1 MDGNPNLP
9 VWTGG
14 PGRSCLKR
22 ESADWRIIAVRTDQE
37 LAWEPVSVEHIVRDE
52 WIDFRKVRYRYPDGR
67 EFGPFYQY
75 SRKSYSVIVPVLP
88 DGRFLCVRQ
97 FRQGIRKVTTEF
109 PAGCVEKTDRTGN
122 GNAAGKNV
130 EAALKAAKRELQ
142 EETGYVSD
150 DWHFLLAV
158 PSNAT
163 LADNYAY
170 LFTAGGCR
178 RVSGQKLDDMEFL
191 NVRKYTAGEIEE
203 LIAEGKFEQAIHIMG
218 WLLAQRKE
226 AENKTAPAAGDPFSG
241 AS

>member
-75 SRKSYSVIVPVLP
+75 SRKSYSVSVPVLP

-97 FRQGIRKVTTEF
+97 FRQGIGETTTEF
-109 PAGCVEKTDRTGN
+109 PAGGI
-122 GNAAGKNV
+122 
-130 EAALKAAKRELQ
+130 EADGSEYGQVTREDALAAAKRELK
-142 EETGYVSD
+142 EETGYESD
-150 DWHFLLAV
+150 EWTHLITI

-163 LADNYAY
+163 IADNYAHVF
-170 LFTAGGCR
+170 LARNCR
-178 RVSGQKLDDMEFL
+178 KVSGLHLDVTEDLEPVIVTKEEIETMISEGRFQQMGHVMAYL
-191 NVRKYTAGEIEE
+191 LAVRKAGS
-203 LIAEGKFEQAIHIMG
+203 L
-218 WLLAQRKE
+218 
-226 AENKTAPAAGDPFSG
+226 
-241 AS
+241 

>member
-75 SRKSYSVIVPVLP
+75 SRKSYSVIVRVLP

-97 FRQGIRKVTTEF
+97 FRQGIGETTTEF
-109 PAGCVEKTDRTGN
+109 PAGGI
-122 GNAAGKNV
+122 
-130 EAALKAAKRELQ
+130 EADGSEYGQVTREDALAAAKRELK
-142 EETGYVSD
+142 EETGYESD
-150 DWHFLLAV
+150 EWTHLITI

-163 LADNYAY
+163 IADNYAHVF
-170 LFTAGGCR
+170 LARNCR
-178 RVSGQKLDDMEFL
+178 KVSGLHLDVTEDLEPVIVTKEEIETMISEGRFQQMGHVMAYL
-191 NVRKYTAGEIEE
+191 LAVRKAGS
-203 LIAEGKFEQAIHIMG
+203 L
-218 WLLAQRKE
+218 
-226 AENKTAPAAGDPFSG
+226 
-241 AS
+241 

>member
-97 FRQGIRKVTTEF
+97 FRQGIGETTTEF
-109 PAGCVEKTDRTGN
+109 PAGGI
-122 GNAAGKNV
+122 
-130 EAALKAAKRELQ
+130 EADGSEYGQVTREDALAAAKRELK
-142 EETGYVSD
+142 EETGYESD
-150 DWHFLLAV
+150 EWTHLITI

-163 LADNYAY
+163 IADNYAHVF
-170 LFTAGGCR
+170 LARNGR
-178 RVSGQKLDDMEFL
+178 KVSGLHLDVTEDLEPVIVTKEEIETMISEGRFQQMGHVMAYL
-191 NVRKYTAGEIEE
+191 LAVRKAGS
-203 LIAEGKFEQAIHIMG
+203 L
-218 WLLAQRKE
+218 
-226 AENKTAPAAGDPFSG
+226 
-241 AS
+241 

>member
-97 FRQGIRKVTTEF
+97 FRQGIGETTTEF
-109 PAGCVEKTDRTGN
+109 PAGGI
-122 GNAAGKNV
+122 
-130 EAALKAAKRELQ
+130 EAEGAEYGRVTREDALAAAKRELK
-142 EETGYVSD
+142 EETGYEAD
-150 DWHFLLAV
+150 EWTHLITI

-163 LADNYAY
+163 IADNYAHVF
-170 LFTAGGCR
+170 LARNCR
-178 RVSGQKLDDMEFL
+178 KVSGLHLDVTEDLEP
-191 NVRKYTAGEIEE
+191 VIVTKEEIETM
-203 LIAEGKFEQAIHIMG
+203 ISEGRFQQMG
-218 WLLAQRKE
+218 HVMAYLLAVRR
-226 AENKTAPAAGDPFSG
+226 AGSL
-241 AS
+241 

>member
-37 LAWEPVSVEHIVRDE
+37 LAWEPVSVEDIVRDE

-97 FRQGIRKVTTEF
+97 FRQGIGETTTEF
-109 PAGCVEKTDRTGN
+109 PAGGI
-122 GNAAGKNV
+122 
-130 EAALKAAKRELQ
+130 EADGSEYGQVTREDALAAAKRELK
-142 EETGYVSD
+142 EETGYESD
-150 DWHFLLAV
+150 EWTHLITI

-163 LADNYAY
+163 IADNYAHVF
-170 LFTAGGCR
+170 LARNCR
-178 RVSGQKLDDMEFL
+178 KVSGLHLDVTEDLEPVIVTKEEIETMISEGRFQQMGHVMAYL
-191 NVRKYTAGEIEE
+191 LAVRKAGS
-203 LIAEGKFEQAIHIMG
+203 L
-218 WLLAQRKE
+218 
-226 AENKTAPAAGDPFSG
+226 
-241 AS
+241 

>member
-97 FRQGIRKVTTEF
+97 FRQGIGETTTEF
-109 PAGCVEKTDRTGN
+109 PAGGI
-122 GNAAGKNV
+122 
-130 EAALKAAKRELQ
+130 EADGSEYGQVTREDALAAAKRELK
-142 EETGYVSD
+142 EETGYESD
-150 DWHFLLAV
+150 EWTHLITI

-163 LADNYAY
+163 IADNYAHVF
-170 LFTAGGCR
+170 LARNCR
-178 RVSGQKLDDMEFL
+178 KVSGLHLDVTEDLEPVIVTKEEIETMISEGRFQQMGHVMAYL
-191 NVRKYTAGEIEE
+191 LAVRKAGS
-203 LIAEGKFEQAIHIMG
+203 L
-218 WLLAQRKE
+218 
-226 AENKTAPAAGDPFSG
+226 
-241 AS
+241 

>member
-97 FRQGIRKVTTEF
+97 FRQGIGETTTEF
-109 PAGCVEKTDRTGN
+109 PAGGI
-122 GNAAGKNV
+122 
-130 EAALKAAKRELQ
+130 EADGSEYGQVTREDALAAAKRELK
-142 EETGYVSD
+142 EETGYESD
-150 DWHFLLAV
+150 EWTHLITI

-163 LADNYAY
+163 IADNYAHVF
-170 LFTAGGCR
+170 LARNCR
-178 RVSGQKLDDMEFL
+178 KVSGLHLDVTEDLEPVIVTKEEIETMISEGRFQQMGHVMACL
-191 NVRKYTAGEIEE
+191 LAVRKAGS
-203 LIAEGKFEQAIHIMG
+203 L
-218 WLLAQRKE
+218 
-226 AENKTAPAAGDPFSG
+226 
-241 AS
+241 

>member
-97 FRQGIRKVTTEF
+97 FRQGIGETTTEF
-109 PAGCVEKTDRTGN
+109 PAGGI
-122 GNAAGKNV
+122 
-130 EAALKAAKRELQ
+130 EADGSEYGQVTREDALAAAKRELK
-142 EETGYVSD
+142 EETGYESD
-150 DWHFLLAV
+150 EWTHLITI

-163 LADNYAY
+163 IADNYAHVF
-170 LFTAGGCR
+170 LARNCR
-178 RVSGQKLDDMEFL
+178 KVSGLRLDVTEDLEPVIVTKEEIETMISEGRFQQMGHVMAYL
-191 NVRKYTAGEIEE
+191 LAVRKAGS
-203 LIAEGKFEQAIHIMG
+203 L
-218 WLLAQRKE
+218 
-226 AENKTAPAAGDPFSG
+226 
-241 AS
+241 

>member
-97 FRQGIRKVTTEF
+97 FRQGIGETTTEF
-109 PAGCVEKTDRTGN
+109 PAGGIETERAEYGRVTRED
-122 GNAAGKNV
+122 
-130 EAALKAAKRELQ
+130 ALAAAKRELK
-142 EETGYVSD
+142 EETGYESD
-150 DWHFLLAV
+150 EWTHLITI

-163 LADNYAY
+163 IADNYAHVF
-170 LFTAGGCR
+170 LARNCR
-178 RVSGQKLDDMEFL
+178 KVSGLHLDVTEDLEPVIVTKEEIETMISEGRFQQMGHVMAYL
-191 NVRKYTAGEIEE
+191 LAVRKAGS
-203 LIAEGKFEQAIHIMG
+203 L
-218 WLLAQRKE
+218 
-226 AENKTAPAAGDPFSG
+226 
-241 AS
+241 